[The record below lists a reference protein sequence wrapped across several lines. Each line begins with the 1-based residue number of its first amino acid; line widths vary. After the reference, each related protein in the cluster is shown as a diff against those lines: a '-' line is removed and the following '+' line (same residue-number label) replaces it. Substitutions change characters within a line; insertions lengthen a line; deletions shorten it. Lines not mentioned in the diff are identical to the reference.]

1 MQNPPS
7 AGVPARGIPRTSM
20 QNPPSTSMQNPS
32 ADELISRAREAARF
46 SYSPYSRFPV
56 GAALLCD
63 DGSVVTGA
71 NVENRSFGLSN
82 CAERSALFTAVSQGH
97 RGFRAVAVFCP
108 SADAPVS
115 PCGACRQALSE
126 FCPPDTP
133 VHYAG
138 KNGKYVTT
146 TIGGLIPQ
154 DSLHG
159 LKDTTGKS
167 GAASTH

>member
-1 MQNPPS
+1 MQNPPNTS
-7 AGVPARGIPRTSM
+7 ARPDM
-20 QNPPSTSMQNPS
+20 
-32 ADELISRAREAARF
+32 DELMSRARDASRF

-71 NVENRSFGLSN
+71 NVENRSFGVSN

-97 RGFRAVAVFCP
+97 TRFRAVAVCCP

-138 KNGKYVTT
+138 KDGTYVAT

-159 LKDTTGKS
+159 LKETAGES
-167 GAASTH
+167 GPARTH

>member
-1 MQNPPS
+1 MRNPPDVD
-7 AGVPARGIPRTSM
+7 ALM
-20 QNPPSTSMQNPS
+20 
-32 ADELISRAREAARF
+32 SRAREAARF

-63 DGSVVTGA
+63 DGGIVTGA

-82 CAERSALFTAVSQGH
+82 CAERSALFAAVSQGH
-97 RGFRAVAVFCP
+97 TRFRAVAVFCP

-115 PCGACRQALSE
+115 PCGACRQARSE
-126 FCPPDTP
+126 FCPHETP
-133 VHYAG
+133 HNYAG
-138 KNGKYVTT
+138 KDGKYVTT
-146 TIGGLIPQ
+146 TIGELIPQ

-159 LKDTTGKS
+159 LKETAGKK